1 MEASAQ
7 GEIWK
12 QKSIEDF
19 KERQLL
25 ECVWNLSQGSGT
37 ALARRPGRSTRMS
50 RGSDGVS
57 VKILQQTGA

>member
-1 MEASAQ
+1 MEAPAP

-25 ECVWNLSQGSGT
+25 ECVWNLSQGSET
-37 ALARRPGRSTRMS
+37 ALARPPWHSTRMTRS
-50 RGSDGVS
+50 IDGVS